1 MAAARELSVALSMA
15 SSVTRLASS
24 ALKRAALAKVQHSN
38 VRLADT
44 FSKETVDDIFASA
57 LRKQTGVSLKYM

>member
-1 MAAARELSVALSMA
+1 MA

>member
-1 MAAARELSVALSMA
+1 MAAAQAASSMA

-24 ALKRAALAKVQHSN
+24 ALKRAALAKVQQGN